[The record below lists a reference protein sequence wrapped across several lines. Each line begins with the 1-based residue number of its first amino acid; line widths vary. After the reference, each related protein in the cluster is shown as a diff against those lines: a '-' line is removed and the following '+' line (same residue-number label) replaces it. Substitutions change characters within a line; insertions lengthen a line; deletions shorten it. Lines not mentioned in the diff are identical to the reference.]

1 MTNKLSVS
9 SKGMTLA
16 QANKELEKLE
26 TEYGYG
32 STRYERIAGEIRFVE
47 FTVKIMIDNSEKK

>member
-1 MTNKLSVS
+1 
-9 SKGMTLA
+9 MTLA